1 MDGEYDT
8 MSMRRNPAAS
18 TWWAM
23 VFPEHATDDRN
34 LMRSIEM
41 AIEFAA
47 QRAANDDFSAIEIVF
62 RQLPS
67 HDLLINL
74 REIAEL
80 SGVQLTVAVNQIVI
94 CPNGR

>member
-1 MDGEYDT
+1 
-8 MSMRRNPAAS
+8 
-18 TWWAM
+18 M
-23 VFPEHATDDRN
+23 VSPENAVDDRN

-41 AIEFAA
+41 AIELAA

-74 REIAEL
+74 REIADL
-80 SGVQLTVAVNQIVI
+80 SGVQFTIAADHIVI
-94 CPNGR
+94 RPNGR

>member
-1 MDGEYDT
+1 
-8 MSMRRNPAAS
+8 
-18 TWWAM
+18 M
-23 VFPEHATDDRN
+23 VSPENAVDDRN

-41 AIEFAA
+41 AIELAA

-74 REIAEL
+74 REIADL
-80 SGVQLTVAVNQIVI
+80 SGVQLTIAADHIVI
-94 CPNGR
+94 RPNGR

>member
-1 MDGEYDT
+1 
-8 MSMRRNPAAS
+8 
-18 TWWAM
+18 M
-23 VFPEHATDDRN
+23 VSPENAVDDRN

-41 AIEFAA
+41 AIELAA

-74 REIAEL
+74 REIADL
-80 SGVQLTVAVNQIVI
+80 SGVQLTVAADHIGI
-94 CPNGR
+94 RPNRR

>member
-1 MDGEYDT
+1 
-8 MSMRRNPAAS
+8 
-18 TWWAM
+18 M
-23 VFPEHATDDRN
+23 VSPENAVDDRN

-41 AIEFAA
+41 AIELAA

-80 SGVQLTVAVNQIVI
+80 SGVHLTVAADHIGI
-94 CPNGR
+94 RPNRR

>member
-1 MDGEYDT
+1 
-8 MSMRRNPAAS
+8 
-18 TWWAM
+18 M
-23 VFPEHATDDRN
+23 VSPENAVDDRN

-41 AIEFAA
+41 AIELAA

-80 SGVQLTVAVNQIVI
+80 SGVQLTVAADHIVI
-94 CPNGR
+94 RPNRR